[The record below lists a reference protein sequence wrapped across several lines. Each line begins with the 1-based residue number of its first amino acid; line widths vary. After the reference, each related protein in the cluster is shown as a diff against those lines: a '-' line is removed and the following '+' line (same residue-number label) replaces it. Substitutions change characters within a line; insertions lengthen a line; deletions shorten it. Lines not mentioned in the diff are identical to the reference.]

1 MLSLNK
7 LGLVFLT
14 CGFFTFCDPAA
25 TTTREQKSA
34 TMGCKSHLHLCCEG
48 KPYNPQRDTCCKTDG
63 NSTGNL
69 TVGLSERMS
78 QCCGEMAYNPLNE
91 ICCGLKVTPKPSHD
105 AKCCG
110 EEAYNPLHDLCCK
123 KEVKPK
129 SSHDPECCGEGPYDK
144 SKKIC
149 CSGKL
154 LDKLSPDH
162 KCCYGKLYDSSIE
175 NCCQNMCQ
183 KIQMKI
189 NNSKVCVKNFTCDD
203 IDPAPVELRSA
214 GNHDNETI
222 KSDKEECKAGNEKE
236 VYNKKNHFQCC
247 GLHHFN
253 PTLWSC
259 KNGKLSPLKNM
270 MSKKEYS
277 SK

>member
-1 MLSLNK
+1 MQDAEKNQNK
-7 LGLVFLT
+7 KNKKKQKNKTNKKNSSTVPLHQRRTEIHFG
-14 CGFFTFCDPAA
+14 DPAA
-25 TTTREQKSA
+25 TTTREQRSA
-34 TMGCKSHLHLCCEG
+34 TRGCESPLHLCCEG

-78 QCCGEMAYNPLNE
+78 QCCGETAYNPLNE

-105 AKCCG
+105 
-110 EEAYNPLHDLCCK
+110 
-123 KEVKPK
+123 
-129 SSHDPECCGEGPYDK
+129 PECCGEGSYDK
-144 SKKIC
+144 SEKIC

-154 LDKLSPDH
+154 LVKLSPDH

-175 NCCQNMCQ
+175 NCCQNVCP

-189 NNSKVCVKNFTCDD
+189 NNSKVCVKNLTCDD
-203 IDPAPVELRSA
+203 NTPAPVELRSA

-222 KSDKEECKAGNEKE
+222 ESDKEECKAGNEKE
-236 VYNKKNHFQCC
+236 VYNKKNNFQCC
-247 GLHHFN
+247 GLHYFN

-259 KNGKLSPLKNM
+259 KNGKLSPL
-270 MSKKEYS
+270 
-277 SK
+277 